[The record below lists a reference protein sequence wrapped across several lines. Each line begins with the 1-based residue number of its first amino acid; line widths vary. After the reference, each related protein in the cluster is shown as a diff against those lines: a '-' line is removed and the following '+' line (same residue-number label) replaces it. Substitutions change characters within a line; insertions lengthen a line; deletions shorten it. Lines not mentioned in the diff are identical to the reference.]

1 MIIYVDT
8 SALIKK
14 YVREQGSDKVKD
26 AWNKAMMI
34 GVSMV
39 AFAEFCAALNRK
51 LRENTLSQIEYVTAF
66 NDFKADW
73 HALVRIEVTEHLN
86 AHIERLTT
94 QYPLRG
100 FDAVHLASALYF
112 QEFETEIISFLCAD
126 DRLNNA
132 AQQEGLNVV
141 DVS

>member
-1 MIIYVDT
+1 MIAYIDT

-14 YVREQGSDKVKD
+14 YVKEQGSDKVKET
-26 AWNKAMMI
+26 WNSAAMI

-51 LRENTLSQIEYVTAF
+51 LREDALSQTEYTTALK
-66 NDFKADW
+66 DFKADW

-86 AHIERLTT
+86 DRIERLTT

-132 AQQEGLNVV
+132 ARQEGLQVV
-141 DVS
+141 DAS